1 VGLEKAGVGG
11 EFKDIVGV
19 NDDDFTVEKAAGTLK
34 GAGNTRRLF
43 LDGKVNPRA
52 GSTGTDALDGID
64 IPGVS
69 HDNKL
74 GEPGACCQLKL
85 VLEEG
90 LSEEV
95 QEELVLADGKH
106 PPAVTTAE
114 KDCFHS
120 VSFLRT
126 SLTARAPFSRRASV

>member
-1 VGLEKAGVGG
+1 MGLEKAGVGG

-85 VLEEG
+85 VLRRVFPRKSRRN
-90 LSEEV
+90 LS
-95 QEELVLADGKH
+95 
-106 PPAVTTAE
+106 
-114 KDCFHS
+114 
-120 VSFLRT
+120 
-126 SLTARAPFSRRASV
+126 SLTGNIRLPSPPQRKTAFIVFPF